1 MASEPSSTPGGESAA
16 DPADAALLAEALELC
31 QTASKLTL
39 DWFQNHSLE
48 VQRKS
53 DGSPV
58 TQADRETEDFLRQE
72 LEQRWP
78 DDAIVGEESAAK
90 PGTSGR
96 TWYVDPIDG
105 TKSFACGVPLYATLL
120 AMHDQ
125 QGPAIGVICLPAM
138 GEVVYAGRG
147 LGCYAKELTATS
159 QEAVPAKVAGAGAV
173 AGSTAAGAAA
183 TGADSNS
190 APRRHQV
197 ACLSGL
203 EYLPEAARQ
212 SLLGS
217 EVLIRTWGDAYGY
230 ALLATGRVDAMI
242 DFGMNP
248 WDTASMAVVV
258 PEAGGV
264 ITSWQGGDAMASASV
279 LAATPSLHPQ
289 LAQLLGKVK

>member
-16 DPADAALLAEALELC
+16 DPADPALLAEALELC

-39 DWFQNHSLE
+39 DWFQNRSLE

-90 PGTSGR
+90 PGSSGR

-138 GEVVYAGRG
+138 GEVIYAGRG
-147 LGCYAKELTATS
+147 LGCYAKGLDASS
-159 QEAVPAKVAGAGAV
+159 QEAVPAKVAGAV
-173 AGSTAAGAAA
+173 AA
-183 TGADSNS
+183 GADSNS

-212 SLLGS
+212 SLLDS
-217 EVLIRTWGDAYGY
+217 EILIRTWGDAYGY

-248 WDTASMAVVV
+248 WDTAPMAVVV

-264 ITSWQGGDAMASASV
+264 ITSWQGEDAMASPSV

>member
-1 MASEPSSTPGGESAA
+1 MASEPSPAPGGESAA
-16 DPADAALLAEALELC
+16 APADAALLVEALELC
-31 QTASKLTL
+31 QTASQLTL
-39 DWFQNHSLE
+39 DWFQNRSLE

-159 QEAVPAKVAGAGAV
+159 QEAVPAKV
-173 AGSTAAGAAA
+173 TGAAA
-183 TGADSNS
+183 ADSNS

-203 EYLPEAARQ
+203 EYLPAAARQ
-212 SLLGS
+212 SLLDS

-248 WDTASMAVVV
+248 WDTAPMAVVV
-258 PEAGGV
+258 PEAGGI
-264 ITSWQGGDAMASASV
+264 ITSWQGGDAMASPSV